1 MIKKY
6 NFFRIT
12 DATYGGIKRRKQTLL
27 ILSTVSTKINF
38 ADACK
43 SSKTLH
49 FFFVGIF
56 ICMVYYANKK
66 GRFNFMLYESHT
78 IILHYIL
85 YLYIMNCS
93 LSSCFYFL
101 RVSIFFVS
109 CFILKYNKDTYE
121 REIMR
126 SFLKL
131 HLFYLQVKIK
141 TVDLSHVIYINECVR
156 KRILIFLFVC
166 FFPIVIQKHG
176 SYSLYLLL
184 LFLYR
189 VSDKMMK

>member
-1 MIKKY
+1 MLV
-6 NFFRIT
+6 NLV
-12 DATYGGIKRRKQTLL
+12 KRY
-27 ILSTVSTKINF
+27 I
-38 ADACK
+38 
-43 SSKTLH
+43 

-101 RVSIFFVS
+101 RVSIFFCFLFYFKIQQRHIWKRDNEKLFKATFILFTGENKNGRSVS
-109 CFILKYNKDTYE
+109 CN
-121 REIMR
+121 
-126 SFLKL
+126 L
-131 HLFYLQVKIK
+131 HKWMCTEKNF
-141 TVDLSHVIYINECVR
+141 N
-156 KRILIFLFVC
+156 LFVC
-166 FFPIVIQKHG
+166 FFFSIVIQKHG